1 MYFKISK
8 YLYTLTDF
16 SSLPNPQRLMYLTPP
31 ADFPVYEIDAAPKA
45 KSIKSVSIE
54 STYGSSIIRPKDYS
68 GLSVNE

>member
-1 MYFKISK
+1 
-8 YLYTLTDF
+8 
-16 SSLPNPQRLMYLTPP
+16 MYLTPP

-68 GLSVNE
+68 GLRVNE